1 MTLNSQEEVDT
12 DRQENLADATQP
24 ETGDT
29 PYLENNFRPTIFHE
43 YDTDTDDFWLCD
55 SKHIYS
61 VGTSVPNADLNN
73 LRLYENDII
82 IGMKATDTSGWFDWD
97 LGLSFDADASA
108 YHKVAFN
115 VYHQR
120 PGKNKKLMMKNYHL
134 AGGSNDTGQRFI
146 SFLPWEPGEYTIVF
160 DETVASGTCAKP
172 EMPRNRGGWTSYT
185 VNILPPEEN
194 QASIPDWSEWAD
206 SSDYDNLLKSF
217 YEGSSLFDVAKV
229 EPVDLV
235 KVAAGCGLLAGI
247 LILLFR

>member
-1 MTLNSQEEVDT
+1 MTLESQTEVDA
-12 DRQENLADATQP
+12 DRKENLGDATQP
-24 ETGDT
+24 ETGNT
-29 PYLENNFRPTIFHE
+29 PYLEKKFNPTIFNE
-43 YDTDTDDFWLCD
+43 YDTSTDDFWLCD

-61 VGTSVPNADLNN
+61 VGTSVPNADINN

-82 IGMKATDTSGWFDWD
+82 IGMKATDTAGWFDWD
-97 LGLSFDADASA
+97 LGTSFDADNSSA
-108 YHKVAFN
+108 HKVAFN
-115 VYHQR
+115 VYHKR
-120 PGKNKKLMMKNYHL
+120 PGKNKKLKMDNYHL
-134 AGGSNDTGQRFI
+134 AGGSNSTGQRFI

-172 EMPRNRGGWTSYT
+172 EMPRNRGGWVTYT

-206 SSDYDNLLKSF
+206 SDAYNDLLDSF
-217 YEGSSLFDVAKV
+217 YKGSGLFDIEKV

-235 KVAAGCGLLAGI
+235 KVVAGCGVLAGI